1 MEEDY
6 MPRINSNGTNGYRP
20 SERNMDYD
28 YEQRLKIRLGS
39 WNIRT
44 LLQPGKMMEV
54 AQELERFKFDVVALQ
69 EMRFK
74 NQGKIEKRN
83 FDLYYSG
90 KDDKQGHAGVGFW
103 VSKKFKDKILG
114 FTPINERIC
123 KIRLKGKFNNLTL
136 ISVYAPTEDDEEI
149 NKDVFYNKLED
160 VCGRVNKY
168 DTLMIMGD
176 LNAKIG
182 KEDFLG
188 NVAGRHT
195 LHEETSPNGL
205 RLCQLAESTNTY
217 IMSTY
222 FNHKK
227 IHKGTWK
234 IPGTSNTNQID
245 HILINKRRISSC
257 EDIRVYRTPNCDSDH
272 YITVVKYK
280 HRISKCGRVART
292 RQKKWDID
300 KLKNEA
306 YKERYKCV
314 LNNFIES
321 IESNAVEENVDEM
334 WNNTKDA
341 IIQATED
348 VIGEKQHRRNED
360 WFDADCER
368 AIKEKNDAR
377 VAWMQR
383 KTRAAQN
390 EYNSKR
396 KIASKI
402 CRRKKRES
410 IRNRFIQIQNDFN
423 EKETK
428 RFYKKCKQERRAFQ
442 PKLTNIKNKNGIML
456 SEEMEILN
464 RWEEYFKDMLNPND
478 DDEINIEHTNNIPEI
493 PSEWNIG
500 IILPIHKKGAK
511 TDCSNYRG
519 ITLLNTAYKILAK
532 VIAEKLTIYAEQ
544 IIPDYQCGF
553 RPNKSTIDQ
562 IFSIRQTME
571 KCAEFNMDL
580 HMLFIDFKQAFDS
593 VKRGIIENIFDEL
606 RIPKKLTNLIMMT
619 LHNTKAKVLVQK
631 SCTNIFDI
639 TSGVKQGDEISTIIF
654 NLTLHYALRDLH
666 IEGNIFTRPYQIY
679 AYADDI
685 AIMSRSKRDLIE
697 IFTRLDQ
704 QTRRIGLK
712 INENKTKYMIVSRS
726 NTRRVAQN
734 ITIND
739 YNFEGIYKTILR
751 PILSY
756 SSETWTLSQSD
767 INGLRV
773 FERKMLRKIFGPKRN
788 ENDEYEIRTNQE
800 LMELIGNEDIIG
812 YIKSQRL
819 RWAGHLFR
827 MNSDRAPKRIYDARP
842 LLNRSRG
849 RPRLRWKDDVIND
862 LNKLQVNNL
871 INAVTDRAEWR
882 RIVNQAKAHVGL

>member
-114 FTPINERIC
+114 FTPINE
-123 KIRLKGKFNNLTL
+123 L
-136 ISVYAPTEDDEEI
+136 
-149 NKDVFYNKLED
+149 
-160 VCGRVNKY
+160 NKY

-182 KEDFLG
+182 KEDFLE

-245 HILINKRRISSC
+245 HILINKRRLSSC

-321 IESNAVEENVDEM
+321 IESNAVEENVDE
-334 WNNTKDA
+334 
-341 IIQATED
+341 I
-348 VIGEKQHRRNED
+348 RNED

-396 KIASKI
+396 KIAK
-402 CRRKKRES
+402 
-410 IRNRFIQIQNDFN
+410 
-423 EKETK
+423 TK

-580 HMLFIDFKQAFDS
+580 HMLFIDFKQTFDS

-639 TSGVKQGDEISTIIF
+639 TSRVKQGDEISTIIF
-654 NLTLHYALRDLH
+654 NLTLHYALKDLH

-871 INAVTDRAEWR
+871 NNAVTDRAEWR
-882 RIVNQAKAHVGL
+882 RIVNQAKAHIGL